1 MIKVIHS
8 LSKKEFEFHD
18 KCDPRWAVAYAHCD
32 ETGRLSWLF
41 SMAQA
46 GLDEEAYRILGVAEG
61 SRPVACGDWAVSLAE
76 TNPITQQPW

>member
-8 LSKKEFEFHD
+8 QSKKEFEFHD
-18 KCDPRWAVAYAHCD
+18 KCDPRWAVAYAD

-61 SRPVACGDWAVSLAE
+61 SRPVTCGDWAVSLAE
-76 TNPITQQPW
+76 TNPVT